1 MSKNE
6 NLTLKEVENSFAS
19 NICRCTGYRSI
30 ADAFKS
36 FADEDVHNRVTD
48 LEDLS
53 FKSCTRNCSKNC
65 DSGNCTNKSNLSKTR
80 FNNKHNGDTSW
91 CIIENLNDKM
101 FTVKTPAHKWV
112 KAYTLAD
119 VFKSIQSGDNY
130 KLIAGNT
137 GQGK

>member
-36 FADEDVHNRVTD
+36 FADEDVYNRVTD

-53 FKSCTRNCSKNC
+53 LKSCTRNCSKNC

-101 FTVKTPAHKWV
+101 FTVKSPAHKWV
-112 KAYTLAD
+112 
-119 VFKSIQSGDNY
+119 
-130 KLIAGNT
+130 
-137 GQGK
+137 